1 MTEEFLYYIWRYK
14 LFNNELFT
22 SSGEKIS
29 IFNQGIRNADSGP
42 DFFNAKI
49 SIGNTLWAGN
59 VEIHIN
65 SSDWYKHKHNL
76 DKAYDSVILHVV
88 YNNDVDVKRLD
99 NQIIPVL
106 ELKGKFD
113 ENLYFRYED
122 FMNNK
127 NIIPCEKL
135 FYQADDFIVKSW
147 LESLLIERLENKSK
161 HIIKSLKFNNNDWE
175 QTFYQNLAYNFGL
188 KINSLTFKLLAE
200 SIPLKYLLKH
210 KDNLLQIEAM
220 LFGQSGLLDFNFNDE
235 YPNILKREY
244 IFLKNKFSLQPLE
257 PHLWKYLRLRPSNFP
272 NIRIS
277 QFANLI
283 YKSSNLFSE
292 IIENKN
298 LNNIIALFN
307 VSCSEYWDNHYVFD
321 KLSVKRKKNLG
332 KSFVN
337 LILINS
343 VIPFI
348 FVYGIHKDIQE
359 YKERALNFLMKIKGE
374 RNSIVKIWQSLGADI
389 TTAFN
394 TQALIE
400 LKKNY
405 CDKKKCLNC
414 RIGNYLLRK
423 NL

>member
-1 MTEEFLYYIWRYK
+1 MTEEFLYYIWAYK

-22 SSGEKIS
+22 SSKQRITILNPG
-29 IFNQGIRNADSGP
+29 NRNTNSGP

-49 SIGNTLWAGN
+49 YIGDTLWAGN

-65 SSDWYKHKHNL
+65 SSDWFNHKHHL

-88 YNNDVDVKRLD
+88 YYNDDDVKRF
-99 NQIIPVL
+99 NNTIIPCL

-113 ENLYFRYED
+113 KNLYLRYKN

-127 NIIPCEKL
+127 NIIPCEKI
-135 FYQADDFIVKSW
+135 FSYADDFIVKSC
-147 LESLLIERLENKSK
+147 LENLLIERLENKSK
-161 HIIKSLKFNNNDWE
+161 QIINSLKFNNNNWE
-175 QTFYQNLAYNFGL
+175 ECFYQNLAYNYGL

-210 KDNLLQIEAM
+210 KNNLLQIEAL
-220 LFGQSGLLDFNFNDE
+220 LFGQSGLLSFDFNDE
-235 YPNILKREY
+235 YPNILKKEY
-244 IFLKNKFSLQPLE
+244 AFLKNKFSLQPIE

-283 YKSSNLFSE
+283 YKSSNLFSQ
-292 IIENKN
+292 IIENDNISEIFNIFN
-298 LNNIIALFN
+298 L
-307 VSCSEYWDNHYVFD
+307 SCSEYWDNHYVFD
-321 KLSVKRKKNLG
+321 KISVKKKKNPG
-332 KSFVN
+332 KNFIN
-337 LILINS
+337 LILINT

-348 FVYGIHKDIQE
+348 FVYGIQKDNQE
-359 YKERALNFLMKIKGE
+359 YKDRAINYLRQIKGE
-374 RNSIVKIWQSLGADI
+374 KNSIINIWQKLNVDVS
-389 TTAFN
+389 TAFS

-414 RIGNYLLRK
+414 RIGNFLLKK